1 MKLSICVCPGDGIGP
16 EVTAEAERVLRA
28 VADLHGHRFDFVSH
42 PIGGA
47 AINATGRPLPPS
59 TLEAC
64 LTSDAVLLGA
74 VGSPHHDHLSAGQ
87 RPESGLLALRGALGA
102 FANLRPAVAH
112 RALVASSP
120 LRPEVVSGADVLV
133 VRELLG
139 GLYFGEPRGVD
150 GEGANAEA
158 YDTCR
163 YSTAAIERIAH
174 VAFRAARGR
183 KRRVT
188 SVDKA
193 NVLATS
199 RLWRTV
205 VSRVAVDYP
214 DVEVE
219 HQYVD
224 ACAMLLVTNP
234 TRFDVVLTEN
244 LFGDILSDQA
254 AAITGSLGMLGS
266 ASIGGRV
273 GIFEPIHGSA
283 PSLAGHGVANPLGA
297 IASAAMLLRHR
308 GLDAEADDVDAA
320 IVSVLN
326 AGHRTADI
334 VVDGLPVT
342 TSEMGRR
349 VAESVAEVADMRHPY
364 HAV

>member
-1 MKLSICVCPGDGIGP
+1 MHLNICVCPGDGIGP
-16 EVTAEAERVLRA
+16 EVTAEAVRVLRA
-28 VADLHGHRFDFVSH
+28 IAQLHDHHFDFDVR

-47 AINATGRPLPPS
+47 AIDETGRPLPPT

-64 LTSDAVLLGA
+64 LASDAVLLGA
-74 VGSPHHDHLSAGQ
+74 VGSPRFDQLPAGQ

-112 RALVASSP
+112 LALASSSP
-120 LRPEVVSGADVLV
+120 LRPEVVAGSDVIV

-139 GLYFGEPRGVD
+139 GIYFGEPRGV
-150 GEGANAEA
+150 EGTGADAEA
-158 YDTCR
+158 FDTCR
-163 YSTAAIERIAH
+163 YSTASIERIAH

-183 KRRVT
+183 RRHVT

-205 VSRVAVDYP
+205 VSRVALDYP
-214 DVEVE
+214 DVELE

-224 ACAMLLVTNP
+224 ACAMLLVTDP
-234 TRFDVVLTEN
+234 TRFDVILTEN

-273 GIFEPIHGSA
+273 GIFEPVHGSA
-283 PSLAGHGVANPLGA
+283 PSIAGQGVANPIGA
-297 IASAAMLLRHR
+297 IASAAMLLRHA
-308 GLDAEADDVDAA
+308 GLEAEADDVEAA
-320 IVSVLN
+320 IVSVLET
-326 AGHRTADI
+326 GYRTAD
-334 VVDGLPVT
+334 VAAGSLPVT
-342 TSEMGRR
+342 TSTMGRR
-349 VAESVAEVADMRHPY
+349 IADAVAEVADMRHPY